1 MMFSAV
7 VADFQANALLYLMI
21 PVISGLIGYITKVV
35 AVHMMFAP
43 LEFMGIKPF
52 LGWQGIVPRKAEK
65 MATIAVELMTSKLIK
80 PEEIFARLDPK
91 RIAQE
96 IEAPMLAAA
105 EDITRDVAQQF
116 QPGLWE
122 AMPEFARQRII
133 RRVKAEAPAMVAGIM
148 SEVQRDVTQY
158 FDIRHMVVSN
168 LMKDKRLLNDIFRKV
183 GRQEFK
189 FFSNIGFGF
198 GFAIGLIQMVC
209 WLLFKQSWMLPVFGG
224 FVGFFSDWLALQM
237 LFRPQLPTKIMGVT
251 FQGLFLK
258 RQQEVAT
265 DYAELIS
272 KQLLTPANMMEELLL
287 GPMSDRVLALV
298 HRNVKRMV
306 DEQAGIARP
315 LVVYAVG
322 GQTYIDMKSAVA
334 DNLMAKLPDTMRYV
348 ESYAE
353 DAMDIRTTLV
363 SRMRQL
369 TPQEF
374 EGMLRP
380 AFQQDEW
387 ILIMV
392 GGVLGV
398 LVGELQIH
406 LMLPFFR

>member
-1 MMFSAV
+1 
-7 VADFQANALLYLMI
+7 
-21 PVISGLIGYITKVV
+21 
-35 AVHMMFAP
+35 
-43 LEFMGIKPF
+43 
-52 LGWQGIVPRKAEK
+52 
-65 MATIAVELMTSKLIK
+65 
-80 PEEIFARLDPK
+80 
-91 RIAQE
+91 
-96 IEAPMLAAA
+96 
-105 EDITRDVAQQF
+105 
-116 QPGLWE
+116 
-122 AMPEFARQRII
+122 
-133 RRVKAEAPAMVAGIM
+133 
-148 SEVQRDVTQY
+148 
-158 FDIRHMVVSN
+158 
-168 LMKDKRLLNDIFRKV
+168 
-183 GRQEFK
+183 
-189 FFSNIGFGF
+189 
-198 GFAIGLIQMVC
+198 
-209 WLLFKQSWMLPVFGG
+209 
-224 FVGFFSDWLALQM
+224 VGFFSDWLALQM
-237 LFRPQLPTKIMGVT
+237 LFRPQLPTKIMGFT

-353 DAMDIRTTLV
+353 DAMDIRSTLV

-406 LMLPFFR
+406 LMLPFFH

>member
-1 MMFSAV
+1 
-7 VADFQANALLYLMI
+7 
-21 PVISGLIGYITKVV
+21 
-35 AVHMMFAP
+35 
-43 LEFMGIKPF
+43 
-52 LGWQGIVPRKAEK
+52 
-65 MATIAVELMTSKLIK
+65 
-80 PEEIFARLDPK
+80 
-91 RIAQE
+91 
-96 IEAPMLAAA
+96 
-105 EDITRDVAQQF
+105 
-116 QPGLWE
+116 
-122 AMPEFARQRII
+122 
-133 RRVKAEAPAMVAGIM
+133 
-148 SEVQRDVTQY
+148 
-158 FDIRHMVVSN
+158 
-168 LMKDKRLLNDIFRKV
+168 
-183 GRQEFK
+183 
-189 FFSNIGFGF
+189 
-198 GFAIGLIQMVC
+198 
-209 WLLFKQSWMLPVFGG
+209 
-224 FVGFFSDWLALQM
+224 
-237 LFRPQLPTKIMGVT
+237 
-251 FQGLFLK
+251 
-258 RQQEVAT
+258 
-265 DYAELIS
+265 
-272 KQLLTPANMMEELLL
+272 
-287 GPMSDRVLALV
+287 MSDRVLALV